1 LICINSQ
8 LPQEHI
14 VPAGCPSTRELI
26 ALAAAISL
34 RL

>member
-8 LPQEHI
+8 LPEEHM
-14 VPAGCPSTRELI
+14 VPAEYPSTRELI
-26 ALAAAISL
+26 ALAVATSL

>member
-8 LPQEHI
+8 LPEEHI

-26 ALAAAISL
+26 VVAISL

>member
-8 LPQEHI
+8 LPEEHI

-26 ALAAAISL
+26 ALVVVISL